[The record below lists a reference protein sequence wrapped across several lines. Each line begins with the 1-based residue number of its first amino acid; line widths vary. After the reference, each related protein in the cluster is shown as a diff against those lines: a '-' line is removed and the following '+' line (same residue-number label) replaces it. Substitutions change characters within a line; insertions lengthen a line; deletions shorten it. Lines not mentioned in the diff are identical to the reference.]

1 MAEMN
6 YEEKMEMASKILA
19 SGIQLNETMES
30 FDSMETQAKTVLSE
44 GLLGDAS
51 TKDTSLL
58 LLYHQCSAIIQL
70 LRSSMKA
77 VKDLNDAMAD
87 AIKDDEEDEN
97 DF

>member
-6 YEEKMEMASKILA
+6 HEEKMEIASKILA
-19 SGIQLNETMES
+19 SGIQLNETIDG
-30 FDSMETQAKTVLSE
+30 FDSMELEAKTLLTD

-51 TKDTSLL
+51 KKDMSLL
-58 LLYHQCSAIIQL
+58 CLYNQCSALIQL
-70 LRSSMKA
+70 SRSSMKA
-77 VKDLNDAMAD
+77 VKDLNDAMAE

>member
-6 YEEKMEMASKILA
+6 HEEKMEIASKILA
-19 SGIQLNETMES
+19 SGIQLNETIDG
-30 FDSMETQAKTVLSE
+30 FDSIEIEAKTILTD

-51 TKDTSLL
+51 KKDMSLL
-58 LLYHQCSAIIQL
+58 SLYNQCSALIQL
-70 LRSSMKA
+70 SRSSMKA
-77 VKDLNDAMAD
+77 VKDLNDAMAE